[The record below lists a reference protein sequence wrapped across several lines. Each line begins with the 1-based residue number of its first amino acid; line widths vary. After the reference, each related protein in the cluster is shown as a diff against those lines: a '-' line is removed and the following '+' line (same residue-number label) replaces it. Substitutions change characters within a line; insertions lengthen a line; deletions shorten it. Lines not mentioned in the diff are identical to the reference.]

1 MRLLLITSVFPSP
14 RRPTKGTFN
23 RELVAGL
30 REAGDDVHVVV
41 PVPWTDLLRA
51 KATGAPEPSA
61 IYPLWWFPP
70 RIAHATHHRWMS
82 RSLVAPVLRVARRWQ
97 PDLVL
102 GYWTHPDGT
111 VALEIARRLGVPG
124 VVLAG
129 GSDIQVLT
137 RDPARRRIIVE
148 TLRAADRVLTVG
160 TALRETAIALGV
172 PPGRVGVFDRGV
184 DRQRF
189 SPGAPA
195 AARHRLGLPSDRPIV
210 LWIGRMVPVKGLDV
224 LLESWSTV
232 ARAPSRPLLLLI
244 GDGDD
249 QRALEQRAAGLGD
262 SVQFVGSVAHDAL
275 PDWYR
280 AADCVVLPS
289 RSEGVPNVLLEGLAC
304 GTPFVAS
311 AVGGVGTLVDG
322 ESTTVPPDDVAA
334 LTAALLAR
342 VAPPPMSRRSR
353 ANVPDRRE
361 AIAPLR
367 RELQGVIG
375 NAVRQPVEQLA

>member
-1 MRLLLITSVFPSP
+1 MRLLLMTNVFPSP
-14 RRPTKGTFN
+14 RRPTQGTFN

-30 REAGDDVHVVV
+30 REAGDDVRVVV
-41 PVPWTDLLRA
+41 PVPWTDLLWA
-51 KATGAPEPSA
+51 KIAGAPERDAS
-61 IYPLWWFPP
+61 YPVWWFPP
-70 RIAHATHHRWMS
+70 RVGYATYHRWMS
-82 RSLVAPVLRVARRWQ
+82 RSLLAPALRAARLWA

-102 GYWTHPDGT
+102 GYWTHPDST

-129 GSDIQVLT
+129 GTDIQLLT
-137 RDPARRRIIVE
+137 RHAARRRIIID

-160 TALRETAIALGV
+160 AALRDAAIALGV
-172 PPGRVGVFDRGV
+172 PPNRIGVFERGV
-184 DRQRF
+184 NRQRF
-189 SPGAPA
+189 FPASPA
-195 AARHRLGLPSDRPIV
+195 AARQRLGLPSDRPIV
-210 LWIGRMVPVKGLDV
+210 LWVGRMVPVKGLDV
-224 LLESWSTV
+224 LLKSWSTV

-249 QRALEQRAAGLGD
+249 RRALEQQAAGLGD
-262 SVQFVGSVAHDAL
+262 SVRFIGSIEHGGL

-311 AVGGVGTLVDG
+311 AVGGVGTLADG
-322 ESTTVPPDDVAA
+322 ESTTVPPEDVAA

-342 VAPPPMSRRSR
+342 VALPPMSQRSG
-353 ANVPDRRE
+353 ADVPDRRE
-361 AIAPLR
+361 AIASLR
-367 RELQGVIG
+367 REFEQVIG
-375 NAVRQPVEQLA
+375 RTTLPAIEQVA

>member
-30 REAGDDVHVVV
+30 REAGDDVRVVV

-51 KATGAPEPSA
+51 KATGAPEPSTS
-61 IYPLWWFPP
+61 YPLWWFPP

-82 RSLVAPVLRVARRWQ
+82 HSLVAAALRVARPWQ

-111 VALEIARRLGVPG
+111 VALAIARRLGVPG

-148 TLRAADRVLTVG
+148 TLRAADRVFTVG
-160 TALRETAIALGV
+160 APLREAAIGLGV
-172 PPGRVGVFDRGV
+172 PPSRVGVLDRGV

-189 SPGAPA
+189 FPGAPA
-195 AARHRLGLPSDRPIV
+195 AARQRLGLPSDRPIV
-210 LWIGRMVPVKGLDV
+210 LGVGRMVPVKGLDV
-224 LLESWSTV
+224 LLKSWSTV
-232 ARAPSRPLLLLI
+232 ATAPSRPLLLLI

-249 QRALEQRAAGLGD
+249 RRALEQQAAGLGD
-262 SVQFVGSVAHDAL
+262 SVRFIGPVGHDAL

-280 AADCVVLPS
+280 AADYVVLPS
-289 RSEGVPNVLLEGLAC
+289 RAEGVPNVLLEGLAC

-311 AVGGVGTLVDG
+311 AVGGVVTLIDD
-322 ESTTVPPDDVAA
+322 ECTTVPPEDIAA
-334 LTAALLAR
+334 LTAVLLAR
-342 VAPPPMSRRSR
+342 VALPPMSRRSR
-353 ANVPDRRE
+353 AEIPDRRE
-361 AIAPLR
+361 AIASLR
-367 RELQGVIG
+367 REFEQVIG
-375 NAVRQPVEQLA
+375 RTIRPAIEQLA